1 MDKIPFS
8 RRVTVMLI
16 DFIVALV
23 YSILIMLLIVTIS
36 VGVLDGIPRLSHIQM
51 QTLAI
56 FTLTMPLILLFT
68 LLEMLEPFG
77 TFGKR
82 VSGLQLNYK
91 QTAFISSFLR
101 NLFKFIPWMFI
112 QGGII
117 GMFYSSNN
125 WIYFTLILF
134 GIGYAVINL
143 RMMYVREDG
152 RHIADLIAG
161 TYVKKRENSDG
172 ER

>member
-1 MDKIPFS
+1 MDKVPFN

-23 YSILIMLLIVTIS
+23 YSTLIMLLIGTIS
-36 VGVLDGIPRLSHIQM
+36 VGVLDGIPRFTHIQM
-51 QTLAI
+51 QTLSF
-56 FTLTMPLILLFT
+56 FTLTLPLILIFT
-68 LLEMLEPFG
+68 LLEMLEPYG

-91 QTAFISSFLR
+91 QTAFVSSFLR
-101 NLFKFIPWMFI
+101 NLFKFIPWVFI
-112 QGGII
+112 QAGII
-117 GMFYSSNN
+117 GIFYSLSP
-125 WIYFTLILF
+125 WIYWTLIL
-134 GIGYAVINL
+134 IGMVYATINI

-161 TYVKKRENSDG
+161 TYVKKRDSGG
-172 ER
+172 EE

>member
-23 YSILIMLLIVTIS
+23 YSILIMLLIGTIT
-36 VGVLDGIPRLSHIQM
+36 VGVLDGIPRFSHIQM

-91 QTAFISSFLR
+91 QTAFVSSFLR

-112 QGGII
+112 QAGII
-117 GMFYSSNN
+117 GAFYSLSP
-125 WIYFTLILF
+125 WINLTLIL
-134 GIGYAVINL
+134 IGLVYAAINI

-152 RHIADLIAG
+152 RHIADIIAG